1 MADFFKNLEKHIEDG
16 WDDIK
21 NAVKDSAADLKEGAQ
36 ALDGRVDATPVM
48 KAEEAEAAGIVE
60 GMLKGSTVQPLCIHG
75 GNHCTNPRSHRHHA
89 GQFGRCHCRPAGQP
103 AGSDSGA
110 GDGRTAGFQ
119 GNPAD
124 AVHAGGPE
132 QLHHRSGTA

>member
-48 KAEEAEAAGIVE
+48 KAEEAEAGNLPVLRRWQCWQAAQ
-60 GMLKGSTVQPLCIHG
+60 SLCIL
-75 GNHCTNPRSHRHHA
+75 PQWKLSVRKEKERS
-89 GQFGRCHCRPAGQP
+89 
-103 AGSDSGA
+103 
-110 GDGRTAGFQ
+110 
-119 GNPAD
+119 
-124 AVHAGGPE
+124 AVT
-132 QLHHRSGTA
+132 RD